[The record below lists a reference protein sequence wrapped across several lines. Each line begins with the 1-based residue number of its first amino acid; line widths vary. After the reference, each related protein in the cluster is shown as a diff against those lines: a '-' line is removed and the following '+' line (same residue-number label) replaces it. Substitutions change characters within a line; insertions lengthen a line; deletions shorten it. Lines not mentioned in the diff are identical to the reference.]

1 MRKVKGLRW
10 WIISLIAIAT
20 VINYIDRGAL
30 SILWPNI
37 SADLGM
43 TKEDYSLIAIMF
55 TIAYAISQT
64 LSGRLYDWVGTR
76 LGFVISITVWSI
88 SIALHAIAR
97 SVTSFS
103 IFRFLLGLGEAGNW
117 PGATKAVAEWFPIKD
132 RALAQG
138 IFNAGA
144 SIGSIISP
152 PLIAFLYLWLGWQ
165 ATFVVLGGLGLLW
178 LIPWV
183 IVYKALPDRHPWL
196 TEEERQYILSGQKI
210 EDAEAEDE
218 RVPGFWELLSYKQT
232 WSVLVSRF
240 FLDPIW
246 WLFVFWLP
254 IYLHDRFG
262 FDIQQIGLSAWV
274 PYVGAAAGALFGGWY
289 AGFLMRRGW
298 TVDKARKW
306 AITLGGLI
314 MLPGLLL
321 TSIAAHPVVAVL
333 LIAVVLFGFQV
344 SIGNIQ
350 TLPSDFYSGKAV
362 GSVAGMGGTTA
373 ALGVIITTW
382 LVPKLVVASYVPFFL
397 MGAMLVPLGVLSV
410 YVLGGR
416 IRRVPLRRRP

>member
-20 VINYIDRGAL
+20 VTNYIDRGAL

-97 SVTSFS
+97 GLASFS

-210 EDAEAEDE
+210 EGAEAEDE
-218 RVPGFWELLSYKQT
+218 RVPGFGELLSYKQT

-306 AITLGGLI
+306 AITLGG
-314 MLPGLLL
+314 
-321 TSIAAHPVVAVL
+321 
-333 LIAVVLFGFQV
+333 
-344 SIGNIQ
+344 
-350 TLPSDFYSGKAV
+350 
-362 GSVAGMGGTTA
+362 
-373 ALGVIITTW
+373 
-382 LVPKLVVASYVPFFL
+382 
-397 MGAMLVPLGVLSV
+397 
-410 YVLGGR
+410 
-416 IRRVPLRRRP
+416 